1 MKMKKVLGAALVITV
16 LFALSSCGTAE
27 KCPSYSHVEVPAQ
40 QG

>member
-1 MKMKKVLGAALVITV
+1 MKKVLGAVLVVTA

-27 KCPSYSHVEVPAQ
+27 KCPSYSYVEIPAQ

>member
-1 MKMKKVLGAALVITV
+1 MKKILGAAFVITAI
-16 LFALSSCGTAE
+16 LALSSCGTAE